1 VDDDYSVDV
10 LGIVVVHEPG
20 GDAICIL
27 VARVFVFCESGIA
40 SLRTRVHAGFGVIVV
55 QTLHVVPCP

>member
-1 VDDDYSVDV
+1 M
-10 LGIVVVHEPG
+10 LGIVVVLEFG

-27 VARVFVFCESGIA
+27 MARVFVFCESGIA